1 MARARVKSEGEMLM
15 GYLIDEILLA
25 MLFLM
30 IVAMIFLQID
40 LLKSDPAQ
48 WRAIFNKKSNMRF
61 WNFAEK
67 FQPESNQGL
76 LYRREKQE
84 KDQRRE

>member
-1 MARARVKSEGEMLM
+1 MS
-15 GYLIDEILLA
+15 YLIDDILLA

-30 IVAMIFLQID
+30 IIIMIFLQID

-48 WRAIFNKKSNMRF
+48 WLAILNMNSNMRF

-67 FQPESNQGL
+67 LQPTRNQGL
-76 LYRREKQE
+76 LGRRENQE
-84 KDQRRE
+84 KDQPRE